1 MNSISIWK
9 KEDSADIVAKGL
21 LFLLS
26 PFISFLYSL
35 RRINTKSSYVVFF
48 LFAIFYGLCFT
59 VLADNTGE
67 IESSDASRW
76 RFRFEYANIS
86 TINDYFYYCSEYFKY
101 GGGEIRDL
109 YFATVSFFVHQF
121 SDNYHVFFFVI
132 AIVFSFFQL
141 KSLRFLTSSK
151 QFNNGAVCILLCML
165 FTFNNISNIGGFRFW
180 TAGWVCVYALF
191 RYYVNNRKWFLL
203 ILLALPLIHRGFFFI
218 YPVILVSIFYRWTK
232 VWTLVYYFSFVLS
245 GISIYL
251 IQDATPYLPS
261 SIALMVEAYSQNDIT
276 ESYSFTKLFL
286 MFLAQIYVNL
296 LFVVIMKER
305 PKILPDG
312 IERLYKFTLVFITIV
327 NLIVPIPSL
336 GGRFVVLCYS
346 LVAVLWLNI
355 IGQSRYK
362 YLIYLMPIFMVR
374 KIYVGLS
381 LFLYFQEPSFFFT
394 NPITLLI
401 SHLQ

>member
-1 MNSISIWK
+1 MNKVLNWE
-9 KEDSADIVAKGL
+9 KEEQADIFVKIL
-21 LFLLS
+21 LFFIS
-26 PFISFLYSL
+26 PFVSFLYSL

-67 IESSDASRW
+67 IETSDASRW
-76 RFRFEYANIS
+76 RFRFEYTNIR
-86 TINDYFYYCSEYFKY
+86 TINDYLRYCSEYFKF

-151 QFNNGAVCILLCML
+151 HFNNGVACTLLCL
-165 FTFNNISNIGGFRFW
+165 FFTLNNISNIGGFRFW
-180 TAGWVCVYALF
+180 TAAWICVYALLE
-191 RYYVNNRKWFLL
+191 YYANNRKCFLALL
-203 ILLALPLIHRGFFFI
+203 IILPLIHRGFFFI
-218 YPVILVSIFYRWTK
+218 YPVIVASFFYRWTT
-232 VWTLVYYFSFVLS
+232 VWKFAYFLSFALS
-245 GISIYL
+245 GISIYI
-251 IQDATPYLPS
+251 IQDATAYLPS

-286 MFLAQIYVNL
+286 MFLAQIYVNI
-296 LFVVIMKER
+296 LFVVMMNNR
-305 PKILPDG
+305 PKVLPEST
-312 IERLYKFTLVFITIV
+312 ERLYKFTLVFITIV
-327 NLIVPIPSL
+327 NFIIPVPSL

-355 IGQSRYK
+355 IGLSRYN
-362 YLIYLMPIFMVR
+362 YLIYLMPVFMIR
-374 KIYVGLS
+374 KIYVGLN
-381 LFLYFQEPSFFFT
+381 LFLYFQAPSFFFT
-394 NPITLLI
+394 NPFTLLI
-401 SHLQ
+401 TNLQ